1 MLMMLCC
8 AALTPRSEL
17 LNTHLELLLQSPPAT
32 RTVKLGMA
40 PGLCRAPPHLSAV
53 HLFHPLSL
61 HLCRHSLL
69 STFLSR
75 HEKTLAKLGGSKGN
89 IPHLQSFGHA
99 HFSPTSA
106 SPLMWSFPSLPRI
119 AFDNLRKNVCCTRLL
134 AESSKHKRFSPGWG
148 AASCEATEQ
157 AAGDVFDGHTK
168 IKNLFFNT

>member
-1 MLMMLCC
+1 M
-8 AALTPRSEL
+8 T
-17 LNTHLELLLQSPPAT
+17 
-32 RTVKLGMA
+32 
-40 PGLCRAPPHLSAV
+40 PGLCRALPRLSAV

-75 HEKTLAKLGGSKGN
+75 HETTLKLGGFKGN

-119 AFDNLRKNVCCTRLL
+119 AFDNLRKIVRAAPGCWQKARNTSSSAQDGVLRAVKLL
-134 AESSKHKRFSPGWG
+134 SKQLRT
-148 AASCEATEQ
+148 CLMATQ
-157 AAGDVFDGHTK
+157 RYK
-168 IKNLFFNT
+168 LIL